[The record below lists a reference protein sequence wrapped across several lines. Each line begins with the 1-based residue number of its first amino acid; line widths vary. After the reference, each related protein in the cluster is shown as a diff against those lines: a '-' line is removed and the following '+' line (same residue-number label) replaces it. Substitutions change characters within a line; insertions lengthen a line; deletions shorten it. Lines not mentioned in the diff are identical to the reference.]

1 VTAQY
6 HVRIRGRATGPFPLD
21 VIRQLVRRGQVGR
34 AHEVSLDG
42 VSWRPA
48 AEFPEIFAGGA
59 LAAAVPQVDHHLPP
73 EAGPS
78 PAREPEAPTTA
89 SQPTASTS
97 PLPGI
102 PRQPVGISVEEGIVV
117 ACLAAIAL
125 GVVLGVAQGVIG
137 SRATTTVPG
146 NALPETQTIDAAV
159 QRPADDG
166 SISNAVAEASVD
178 RPQPAETAVKPPELK
193 QEDPEALAN
202 KAFVKLQK
210 DLDDNR
216 HLPVEGLKPDDPDA
230 FATLKFIAQSVRLCD
245 VGSTE
250 FDVELPTEAFQVV
263 PLAAYRLR
271 AEVAGDS
278 NPGAR
283 AWAIR
288 ADLQPASSQDVSPD
302 AVPQTVALGRVLHQ
316 DGSLRLELDA
326 QAVQQSE
333 MVAIAKIRQ
342 GLMTA
347 ALKIINR
354 HDPGQTTW
362 VQLCA
367 PAANPRVVMEKFFF
381 DKDLYPAR
389 PNQRPKRNVGK
400 FDVPLAPWR
409 HQFRLQATAAGAKG
423 VVVDREPGAVVGQQD
438 DASPSFTMR
447 WSTEPGDEP
456 FLETTF
462 EIDTDISPRVL
473 RLTKAELQDEWA
485 THRRLRPI
493 ADAENEKF
501 VFSGIKDKKDFE
513 DDDLLKVRH
522 SAIAALARSVASFHK
537 DGFDKI
543 QSKPNMLFS
552 TEIGRDW
559 VNDRLRLTGGTPP
572 ESCWRLALLRMLAR
586 TEGYKAWL
594 SSEYP
599 PPKQEPKPPSPKEL
613 EAWEKKRREKESQ
626 WQSLLVKKT
635 DMVSAEDLPKFLTFF
650 HHTKDAFRGERN
662 KMPFPYSLEALI
674 CLLIEELEP
683 LGREK
688 QKALA
693 LIESLGDGTVSLEG
707 DVVIGFPSAGA
718 TGVLSRF
725 AHGSDWQHTGSLPR
739 R

>member
-1 VTAQY
+1 VVTAQY
-6 HVRIRGRATGPFPLD
+6 HFRIRGRATGPFPLD

-34 AHEVSLDG
+34 AHEVALDG

-59 LAAAVPQVDHHLPP
+59 VAAAVPQVDHHLPP
-73 EAGPS
+73 EAGPL

-89 SQPTASTS
+89 TQPPASTS
-97 PLPGI
+97 PLTGI
-102 PRQPVGISVEEGIVV
+102 PRQPVGIGVEEGIVV

-125 GVVLGVAQGVIG
+125 GVVVGVAQGVIG
-137 SRATTTVPG
+137 SRAATPVPG

-159 QRPADDG
+159 QWLADDG
-166 SISNAVAEASVD
+166 SMVSAVAEASVD
-178 RPQPAETAVKPPELK
+178 RPQPAKTAVNPPAMK
-193 QEDPEALAN
+193 QEHPDALAN
-202 KAFVKLQK
+202 KAFANLQK
-210 DLDDNR
+210 GLDDKH

-230 FATLKFIAQSVRLCD
+230 FATLTLVAQSVRLCD
-245 VGSTE
+245 VGSAE
-250 FDVELPTEAFQVV
+250 IDVALPTEDFLVAAH
-263 PLAAYRLR
+263 AAYRLR
-271 AEVAGDS
+271 ADFAADS
-278 NPGAR
+278 NPVAR
-283 AWAIR
+283 VWAIY
-288 ADLQPASSQDVSPD
+288 ADLRQTSSPD
-302 AVPQTVALGRVLHQ
+302 VAPDQAPKTVALGRVLHQ
-316 DGSLRLELDA
+316 DGSLRFELDA
-326 QAVQQSE
+326 QAVQQSD
-333 MVAIAKIRQ
+333 MVVIAKIRQ

-400 FDVPLAPWR
+400 FDVPLTPWR

-447 WSTEPGDEP
+447 WSTESGDEP

-462 EIDTDISPRVL
+462 EIDTDISSRVL
-473 RLTKAELQDEWA
+473 RLTKAELQGEWA

-493 ADAENEKF
+493 ADADEKMWM
-501 VFSGIKDKKDFE
+501 FSGIQEAKDFRNDGLE
-513 DDDLLKVRH
+513 KVHH
-522 SAIAALARSVASFHK
+522 SAITALARKFASTHK
-537 DGFDKI
+537 DKI
-543 QSKPNMLFS
+543 DSINSKPKDLFS
-552 TEIGRDW
+552 GVNNIW
-559 VNDRLRLTGGTPP
+559 VNERLLLTGGT
-572 ESCWRLALLRMLAR
+572 SGAQCWRMALLRRLAK
-586 TEGYKAWL
+586 TPGYEAWL
-594 SSEYP
+594 SIEHP
-599 PPKQEPKPPSPKEL
+599 PPKQEPRPPSPKEL

-635 DMVSAEDLPKFLTFF
+635 DMVSAEDLPKFLKFLRGTQ
-650 HHTKDAFRGERN
+650 DASAGEN
-662 KMPFPYSLEALI
+662 KNTAFPYSLEALI
-674 CLLIEELEP
+674 YLLIEELER
-683 LGREK
+683 LDREK
-688 QKALA
+688 RKALA

-707 DVVIGFPSAGA
+707 HVAIGFPSAGV
-718 TGVLSRF
+718 TSVVGRF
-725 AHGSDWQHTGSLPR
+725 THGSDWQHTGSLPR